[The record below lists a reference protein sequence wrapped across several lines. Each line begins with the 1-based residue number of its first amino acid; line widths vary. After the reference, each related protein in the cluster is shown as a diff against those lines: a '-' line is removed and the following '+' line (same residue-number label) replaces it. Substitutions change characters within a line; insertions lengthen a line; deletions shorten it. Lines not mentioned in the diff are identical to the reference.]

1 MIGSVAKTMQY
12 SVRQGRRQ
20 VEDGRPDHTEKI
32 GSMERKLRRRNGG
45 DHIQNCLSNVACCRY
60 NERIVS
66 FLKKKM
72 SVYRIASVLTC
83 LLSGLYLL
91 YNVILL

>member
-66 FLKKKM
+66 FLKKKNVCI
-72 SVYRIASVLTC
+72 SDRVC
-83 LLSGLYLL
+83 FYLFTIRSIF
-91 YNVILL
+91 VI